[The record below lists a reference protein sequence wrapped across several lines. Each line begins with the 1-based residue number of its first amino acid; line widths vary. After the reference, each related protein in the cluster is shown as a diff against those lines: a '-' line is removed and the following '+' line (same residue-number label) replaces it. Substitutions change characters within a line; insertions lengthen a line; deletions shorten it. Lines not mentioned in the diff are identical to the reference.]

1 MCNFAQIISDNSKQ
15 TDVVAILLEGAIPF
29 QSRYETQA
37 YGCTNPGCR
46 RISLSLNLY
55 GFISHSD
62 GGRQRKY
69 LTQRLLPKFA
79 SKPQPEYI
87 PYALRE
93 DYDEACSI
101 CDLSPKAAAT
111 LVQRCLQGMIRD
123 FCKINDKRT
132 LNDEIKA

>member
-1 MCNFAQIISDNSKQ
+1 MPAHI
-15 TDVVAILLEGAIPF
+15 AIAKF
-29 QSRYETQA
+29 VWVY
-37 YGCTNPGCR
+37 C
-46 RISLSLNLY
+46 
-55 GFISHSD
+55 HSD